1 MNINLHI
8 ERLVLDGVA
17 TSRPAL
23 LEAALAAEIAR
34 LLSVSNVP
42 SLLRHGDAVPSIRT
56 APIALVTDPLAM
68 GREIG
73 QAIHAGFSRDQVLAK
88 SP

>member
-8 ERLVLDGVA
+8 ERLVLEGVA
-17 TSRPAL
+17 ARQPAL

-34 LLSVSNVP
+34 LLSVGNVP
-42 SLLRHGDAVPSIRT
+42 SLLWHGDAVPSMRT
-56 APIALVTDPLAM
+56 APITLVTDPVAM

-73 QAIHAGFSRDQVLAK
+73 QAIHAGLSRDQVLAK